1 LSNPIVLLAEDH
13 VDTREMYAEA
23 LNSAGFG
30 TVEATNAENALARAA
45 TIRLAAVITDLRL
58 GHGADGLE
66 LCEKLR
72 EDPTTKDIP
81 VIVVTGWIADKKMR
95 ARADA
100 AKCAAVLL
108 KPVSPDVLV
117 TVVLKVLQSQPTNG

>member
-1 LSNPIVLLAEDH
+1 
-13 VDTREMYAEA
+13 M
-23 LNSAGFG
+23 
-30 TVEATNAENALARAA
+30 ARAA
-45 TIRLAAVITDLRL
+45 TIWPAAVITDLRL
-58 GHGADGLE
+58 GQGADGLE

-72 EDPTTKDIP
+72 EDPTTQDIP

-100 AKCAAVLL
+100 AKCAAVML

-117 TVVLKVLQSQPTNG
+117 TVVRKVLQSQSING

>member
-1 LSNPIVLLAEDH
+1 M
-13 VDTREMYAEA
+13 REMYAEA
-23 LNSAGFG
+23 LSSAGFS

-45 TIRLAAVITDLRL
+45 TTRPAAVITDLRL

-108 KPVSPDVLV
+108 KPVAPDVLV